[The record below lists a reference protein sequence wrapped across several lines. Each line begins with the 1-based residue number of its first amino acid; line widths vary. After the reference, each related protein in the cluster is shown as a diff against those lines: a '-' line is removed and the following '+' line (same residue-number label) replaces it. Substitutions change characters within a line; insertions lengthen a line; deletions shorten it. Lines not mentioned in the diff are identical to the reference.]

1 MSAALNFT
9 VVLNTYQRPALLS
22 RALAHYAT
30 CGPQVSAVRVVWS
43 EQRPPPQRAEPSD
56 ARFFLLDS
64 ASQSRDYMPS
74 VSYDTHPTSSINNRF
89 APLKGLS
96 SDAVFSVDDD
106 MAVPCNALLD
116 AFAAWRA
123 APHAL
128 VGFYPRL
135 HERSSPAGC
144 AAASYRYVS
153 AEPAL
158 LLRRR
163 YSLVLTKAAFLHA
176 SYLDMY
182 TRAMPPGIR
191 DYIAS
196 RRECEDI
203 AMAFLVANAT
213 RAGHARGRM
222 PSVWVRP
229 PLSFWVGAKLDG
241 IGRKGLS
248 AGQVSNHHAMR
259 GACVA
264 HFASFYDGRVP
275 LVTQPLRDTALR
287 APPDA

>member
-116 AFAAWRA
+116 AFEEHQIEFILPAHGYVLDSASAA
-123 APHAL
+123 
-128 VGFYPRL
+128 
-135 HERSSPAGC
+135 
-144 AAASYRYVS
+144 
-153 AEPAL
+153 
-158 LLRRR
+158 
-163 YSLVLTKAAFLHA
+163 
-176 SYLDMY
+176 
-182 TRAMPPGIR
+182 
-191 DYIAS
+191 IA
-196 RRECEDI
+196 R
-203 AMAFLVANAT
+203 
-213 RAGHARGRM
+213 
-222 PSVWVRP
+222 
-229 PLSFWVGAKLDG
+229 
-241 IGRKGLS
+241 
-248 AGQVSNHHAMR
+248 
-259 GACVA
+259 
-264 HFASFYDGRVP
+264 
-275 LVTQPLRDTALR
+275 LR
-287 APPDA
+287 AHRLQREAKILKVMQTHPQGSMDDWVALAYDDVDPRIWPVAKRSLLAHVQRLASMAP